1 MRAKTIIELASLS
14 ATLYSIAKDK
24 EFFERLHSMAEK
36 GKEFVDEFSE
46 EDEEGETQI
55 IQKLIEKAGQAKEE
69 IEKKM
74 EEVAIAVYG
83 KMHIAH
89 TDEIAKLEE
98 QIKALH
104 TALSLAE
111 ARIVNLETPKAPNP

>member
-1 MRAKTIIELASLS
+1 MRAKTLIELLTLS
-14 ATLYSIAKDK
+14 SNLYMIAKDK
-24 EFFERLHSMAEK
+24 EFFERLASMAEK

-55 IQKLIEKAGQAKEE
+55 IQKLIQKAAQAKEE

-74 EEVAIAVYG
+74 EEVAISVYG

-89 TDEIAKLEE
+89 TDEIKKLEE
-98 QIKALH
+98 QIAELRKELGISEVRIMHLEEQQHKA
-104 TALSLAE
+104 
-111 ARIVNLETPKAPNP
+111 

>member
-1 MRAKTIIELASLS
+1 MRAKTLIELMSLS
-14 ATLYSIAKDK
+14 ATIYSIAKDK
-24 EFFERLHSMAEK
+24 EFFERLQSMAEK

-55 IQKLIEKAGQAKEE
+55 IQKLIEKATQAKAE

-74 EEVAIAVYG
+74 EEVAINVYG

-89 TDEIAKLEE
+89 TD
-98 QIKALH
+98 QINQLQQQITDLQTQLAL
-104 TALSLAE
+104 AQ
-111 ARIVNLETPKAPNP
+111 ARIINLETPQTPNL

>member
-1 MRAKTIIELASLS
+1 MRAKTFIELMSLS
-14 ATLYSIAKDK
+14 ATLYTIAKDK
-24 EFFERLHSMAEK
+24 EFFERLGNMAEK
-36 GKEFVDEFSE
+36 GKDFVDEFSE
-46 EDEEGETQI
+46 EDEEGETHM

-74 EEVAIAVYG
+74 EEVAVSVYS

-98 QIKALH
+98 QINNLRTEFA
-104 TALSLAE
+104 LAE
-111 ARIVNLETPKAPNP
+111 ARIVSLEIPKANS

>member
-1 MRAKTIIELASLS
+1 
-14 ATLYSIAKDK
+14 
-24 EFFERLHSMAEK
+24 MAEK

-74 EEVAIAVYG
+74 EEVAISVYG

-89 TDEIAKLEE
+89 TDEIKKLEE
-98 QIKALH
+98 QINELR
-104 TALSLAE
+104 TQLTLAE
-111 ARIVNLETPKAPNP
+111 SRIVNLERPKAPNI